1 MRSRL
6 LPAAVLALSVALPSA
21 ARAQDAG
28 APPGG
33 EPALAA
39 LDAEI
44 DRALTALSADGCT
57 VACQALASMHR
68 AVARL
73 CAAEPGPRCSEARAR
88 AQRAQRR
95 VDGACGACAQP
106 GMARRDPD
114 ASPPTD
120 DEHRAP
126 SPPPPAPPPPASP
139 PSAGPVPARERA
151 HGGCAGC
158 EVGGEPA
165 GPAAPTLALL
175 GAALL
180 VARRRRR

>member
-28 APPGG
+28 AAPGG

-120 DEHRAP
+120 DERKAP
-126 SPPPPAPPPPASP
+126 SSLPPASP
-139 PSAGPVPARERA
+139 PPAGPVPARERA

-175 GAALL
+175 GVALL
-180 VARRRRR
+180 AARRRRR